1 MRSLLKLLMPTAV
14 GILSLACS
22 HSHSSDSITLPT
34 SLQTLQAQ
42 GVLPV
47 LDTNP
52 SLAGIDANA
61 NGVRDDVETLIA
73 AQSDSAAQKASELQ
87 LAKALQATLL
97 VDTTNAEATATVAL
111 NLNRGVTDIWSNY
124 SSDVASGK
132 VKWLQQITVNTMQR
146 LTAYEDFNHAMDGT
160 VIHVPKAVPSE

>member
-1 MRSLLKLLMPTAV
+1 MRFLLKFLVPMAV
-14 GILSLACS
+14 GVLWLACS
-22 HSHSSDSITLPT
+22 HGHGAGDT
-34 SLQTLQAQ
+34 SLPATLNTLQTQ

-47 LDTNP
+47 LDTSP
-52 SLAGIDANA
+52 SLSGIDANA

-73 AQSDSAAQKASELQ
+73 AQSDSAGQKASELQ

-160 VIHVPKAVPSE
+160 VIHVPKAVTSE